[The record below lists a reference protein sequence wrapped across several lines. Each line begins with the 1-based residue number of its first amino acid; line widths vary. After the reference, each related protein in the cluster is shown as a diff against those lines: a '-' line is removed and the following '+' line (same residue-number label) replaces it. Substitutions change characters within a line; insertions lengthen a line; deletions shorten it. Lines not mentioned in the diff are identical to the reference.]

1 MPYPAAMTS
10 TVEAG
15 GLARRALVGDLV
27 AVAVP
32 TAVGF
37 GVHGTLGEAGRL
49 VATVVAFAG
58 AWVVVAGGF
67 GLYDDERLVGGSWL
81 RVLGAWVAAAPLGA
95 LARSLLLGRVTV
107 VVAFVL
113 VTIAVTAPVLV
124 AWRLVL
130 ARRVR
135 RFVDQP
141 ASP

>member
-1 MPYPAAMTS
+1 MTS
-10 TVEAG
+10 TVEAT
-15 GLARRALVGDLV
+15 GLARSALVGDLV

-49 VATVVAFAG
+49 AATVVAFVG
-58 AWVVVAGGF
+58 AWVVVAAGF
-67 GLYDDERLVGGSWL
+67 GLYDDERMARGSWL
-81 RVLGAWVAAAPLGA
+81 RVLGAWIAAAPLGA
-95 LARSLLLGRVTV
+95 LVRSLLLGRATV

-113 VTIAVTAPVLV
+113 VTIAVTGPVLV
-124 AWRLVL
+124 VWRLAL
-130 ARRVR
+130 ARRAR